1 MTLAFFNF
9 LYAETLLDISERA
22 DGEGT
27 EFRTPFLEDN
37 ARSSRSLI
45 EVYDEIK
52 AFSEQTPTSD
62 ELLEAWGP
70 IEFIVTRNN
79 TDEDK
84 EIMNFV
90 WDPR

>member
-1 MTLAFFNF
+1 M
-9 LYAETLLDISERA
+9 DISKEQMVRELNS
-22 DGEGT
+22 GL
-27 EFRTPFLEDN
+27 PFLEDN

-70 IEFIVTRNN
+70 INSLSPEIILMKTR
-79 TDEDK
+79 K
-84 EIMNFV
+84 
-90 WDPR
+90 